1 MQNQSHT
8 LYTGEAIS
16 RVMHRLPILHGSHG
30 SKARSFAASACY
42 ISHLAWITHGSRMD
56 HAWIT
61 PRIRPPTGRDR
72 PRNRKGWGPPHSRRV
87 VYRWFD
93 LTATAWRRRSGCA
106 RRFGVAGCGQSDQT
120 DGAGQAGSGRVG
132 GGEANALTS
141 WSGRKWAATYPASG
155 PHLAIASARASGARC
170 GRARASATS
179 R

>member
-1 MQNQSHT
+1 MNPSRALCTDFCSFTCSTCSTT
-8 LYTGEAIS
+8 LNIRIGN
-16 RVMHRLPILHGSHG
+16 RLRWHRPDE
-30 SKARSFAASACY
+30 SAC
-42 ISHLAWITHGSRMD
+42 SAPVPLVPSD
-56 HAWIT
+56 P